1 MAIAHPVS
9 FSPSPRDAQ
18 GVLHRTRAP
27 VAALH
32 REVCP
37 LPFDLSL
44 WVQPERPPLQG
55 SLHGHVRYY
64 NLATNHTM
72 GLVAI
77 LQCSSI
83 EKMF

>member
-1 MAIAHPVS
+1 MAIAICMEALLLILFLP
-9 FSPSPRDAQ
+9 PSPRDAK

-32 REVCP
+32 REIRP

-55 SLHGHVRYY
+55 SLH
-64 NLATNHTM
+64 
-72 GLVAI
+72 
-77 LQCSSI
+77 
-83 EKMF
+83 